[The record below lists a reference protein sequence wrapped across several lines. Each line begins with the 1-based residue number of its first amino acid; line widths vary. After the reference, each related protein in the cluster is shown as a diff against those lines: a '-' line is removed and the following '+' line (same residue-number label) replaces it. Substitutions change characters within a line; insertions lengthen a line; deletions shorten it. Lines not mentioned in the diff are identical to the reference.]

1 MTQVTVHPL
10 LTLCEGRIRLRE
22 PLPETGPALLD
33 AVDGQGQP
41 CVVEVVAEVPSLKD
55 QLHRLARSSH
65 PGLPILLEAT
75 LLEGRYLVAQHPGP
89 GHPLSQALGPSWTPW
104 SVARVARVLSRL
116 CHGLDLLHRDSGGRL
131 PIRLDPADLWLTPE
145 GNLRL
150 RALGLSRQAEANAD
164 EGTRMAEAMRDLV
177 FTLGQLS
184 PDAAAGEFLWLAAR
198 CQGADPAR
206 SYRSFSEMAEA
217 LERPISDKPAHVVRD
232 RRASSSLPPVSSPPA
247 RPSRWPA
254 VLGLMLVLSVLA
266 GLTWWATRPAPR
278 PVLEAAVALGQGR
291 GVEFHALATG
301 QTLSRMPLEEPA
313 GDLAVSPDGDL
324 LYATQ
329 PQAGRLV
336 LLDVRQGRIRG
347 QMVLDSDPR
356 ELEITPEGDM
366 LFVVH
371 PQRSILTVVDLQPR
385 RLLPGRLP
393 ARSEALVA
401 FDASPVEIAFGRH
414 RNGDKSTPVLYLAS
428 AGNLTVMGLRPTRLV
443 ARAAAPEAG
452 ALAVSPGGRRLYVAH
467 RTRPEVEIRD
477 ALTLQKIETWPL
489 RHPAVRLLRAGNTLW
504 AVDAQARIEAVDTRS
519 ANMQLPLQTWKA
531 VASGPRSP
539 LIWALGG
546 FPSCVLVL
554 DPSRGE
560 VLATMP
566 VAAGSENLVVVPVG
580 GHPTRPAAGR

>member
-1 MTQVTVHPL
+1 MTEGTLRPL
-10 LTLCEGRIRLRE
+10 PTLCEGRIQLRE
-22 PLPETGPALLD
+22 PLPESGPALLD
-33 AVDGQGQP
+33 ALDEQGNP
-41 CVVEVVAEVPSLKD
+41 CVVEVIPEAPSLKD
-55 QLHRLARSSH
+55 QLHRLARSTH
-65 PGLPILLEAT
+65 PGLPILLDT
-75 LLEGRYLVAQHPGP
+75 VVLDGRFLVAQHPGP
-89 GHPLSQALGPSWTPW
+89 GHPLSKALGPSWSPW

-116 CHGLDLLHRDSGGRL
+116 CHGLDLLHRDSGGQL
-131 PIRLDPADLWLTPE
+131 PIRLGPADLWLTPE

-150 RALGLSRQAEANAD
+150 RAMGLSHQPEASAD

-206 SYRSFSEMAEA
+206 SYRSFGEMAEA
-217 LERPISDKPAHVVRD
+217 LERPISDKPARVVRD
-232 RRASSSLPPVSSPPA
+232 RRASPNLPPVSSPPS

-254 VLGLMLVLSVLA
+254 VLVLTFLLSVLA
-266 GLTWWATRPAPR
+266 GLTWWMTRPAPR

-291 GVEFHALATG
+291 MVEFRALATG

-313 GDLAVSPDGDL
+313 GDLAASPDGDL

-336 LLDVRQGRIRG
+336 LLDVRQARIRG

-401 FDASPVEIAFGRH
+401 FDASPVELAFGRH
-414 RNGDKSTPVLYLAS
+414 RNGEATSPVLYLAS
-428 AGNLTVMGLRPTRLV
+428 AGNLTLMGLRPTRLL
-443 ARAAAPEAG
+443 ARAQVAEAG
-452 ALAVSPGGRRLYVAH
+452 ALAISPGGRRLFVAH

-477 ALTLQKIETWPL
+477 GLTLELVETWPL
-489 RHPAVRLLRAGNTLW
+489 RHPAVRLLRAGNNLW
-504 AVDAQARIEAVDTRS
+504 ALDAQGGIEAVDAAPAS
-519 ANMQLPLQTWKA
+519 MQLPLQTWKA

-539 LIWALGG
+539 LLWALGG

-554 DPSRGE
+554 DPSQGE

-566 VAAGSENLVVVPVG
+566 VPAGSENLVVVPIG
-580 GHPTRPAAGR
+580 GHPTQPAAGR